1 MRIDV
6 TKLVAPRGT
15 APMHG
20 QSAAPRAMYFKA
32 PVKNS
37 AELERVLALP
47 RRALEMD
54 GTPRAEA
61 LIDMITA
68 RYSRGNMQC
77 RCAQINPERHAAE
90 GCITRLRLLQALA
103 LRELGIVGGLLGP
116 IGTGHG
122 KTLIDLLAPFAF
134 SEHAAA
140 NMMPSG
146 ENILCVLLTKP
157 DLLVQLVQDYDY
169 VGEHFYMPSMV
180 IQGAPHLDR
189 PQPGMPKLQV
199 MPYSR
204 ICRPEA
210 TAWLN
215 VVKPHALIAD
225 ECHKLRNLRTA
236 TTARVDRFMDDHP
249 ITRMCAMSGSMT
261 SKSMKDYDHLA
272 NWCLRRGSPLPTDRE
287 VTEDWCRAI
296 DPQKTQADPGPLL
309 RGLIATGCCGPG
321 DTLYRGIRR
330 RIAETLGVVS
340 STQSS
345 VDCELELTEREAPK
359 VPAHVHELIKDA
371 LAFQRPDGEELVT
384 AMQAV
389 DCACTLACGFHYK
402 WIYPTHKFPDDE
414 QLILDWFAARKAW
427 HKEQR
432 AKLNNPEEHLDSP
445 QLLEYAAQRALGL
458 RPPHKGLPEWHSKT
472 YRTWYNIKDKVR
484 HDSKP
489 VRVDPYL
496 ALDAVKWGLEHRGVI
511 WYQHSAFGEWVH
523 ELSHGQLPIY
533 GGGKDAKLALLGDPT
548 RGIKGEDGSRSVI
561 LSLKAHGTGTNGLQ
575 FIFADQ
581 LYGTNPADPAA
592 WEQSLARLHRPGQRA
607 KQVRAQFYMHTPE
620 LRKHVKE
627 ALRAALY
634 IEGTM
639 GSTQK
644 LRVGFPLELERKW
657 NLDSDDD

>member
-6 TKLVAPRGT
+6 TKLVAPKGT
-15 APMHG
+15 APYHG
-20 QSAAPRAMYFKA
+20 QSAAPRAMYFKS
-32 PVKNS
+32 PVKHS
-37 AELERVLALP
+37 DELDRVMALP

-54 GTPRAEA
+54 GTPRAEV

-68 RYSRGNMQC
+68 RYSKGSVPC
-77 RCAQINPERHAAE
+77 RCAQINPIRHSKE
-90 GCITRLRLLQALA
+90 GCINRLRLLQALA

-140 NMMPSG
+140 NLMPSG
-146 ENILCVLLTKP
+146 ENILCVLLVP
-157 DLLVQLVQDYDY
+157 PGLLVQLTQDYDY
-169 VGEHFYMPSMV
+169 VGEHFHMPSMV

-215 VVKPHALIAD
+215 VVKPHAIIAD

-236 TTARVDRFMDDHP
+236 TTARVDRFMEEHP
-249 ITRMCAMSGSMT
+249 NTRMAAMSGSIT
-261 SKSMKDYDHLA
+261 SKSLKDYDHLA
-272 NWCLRRGSPLPTDRE
+272 NWCLRNGSPLPTNRE
-287 VTEDWCRAI
+287 ITEDWCRAV
-296 DPQKTQADPGPLL
+296 DPARTQADPGVLL
-309 RGLIATGCCGPG
+309 EALIATGCCGPG
-321 DTLYRGIRR
+321 DTLYRGMRR

-340 STQSS
+340 STQPS
-345 VDCELELTEREAPK
+345 VDCELELAERVAPK
-359 VPAHVHELIKDA
+359 VPNAVHDMIEQA

-402 WIYPTHKFPDDE
+402 WIYPKHKFPDDE
-414 QLILDWFAARKAW
+414 QLINDWFAARKAFFREMRSQL
-427 HKEQR
+427 KDPQ
-432 AKLNNPEEHLDSP
+432 EHLDSP

-458 RPPHKGLPEWHSKT
+458 RPKHKGLPEWQSK
-472 YRTWYNIKDKVR
+472 YYLAWYKIKDKVK
-484 HDSKP
+484 HDSKA

-496 ALDAVKWGLEHRGVI
+496 ALDAVKWGLEHRGII

-523 ELSHGQLPIY
+523 ELSGKQLPIY
-533 GGGKDAKLALLGDPT
+533 AGGKDAKLGLLGDST
-548 RGIKGEDGSRSVI
+548 RGIRGEDGSRSVI

-575 FIFADQ
+575 FAFADQ

-607 KQVRAQFYMHTPE
+607 PRVRAEFYMHTPE

-644 LRVGFPLELERKW
+644 LRMGFPLDLEKKLH
-657 NLDSDDD
+657 LDEDDE